1 MYLIIILEEY
11 FFLFDYLWYV
21 IYTYLVYPVLNI
33 VIIFCKVV
41 CEITELV
48 QMACVD
54 SKKKIIALIKKTL
67 LIVFIHHS
75 PQNVFE
81 TTPFDFKNHNG
92 PSTPAGYS
100 ILFQAGVVGT
110 IFLLLLYYI

>member
-1 MYLIIILEEY
+1 MHMKP
-11 FFLFDYLWYV
+11 
-21 IYTYLVYPVLNI
+21 TTHYPVLHI
-33 VIIFCKVV
+33 VVIFVKLYVKNLNLNKWLALICKK
-41 CEITELV
+41 I
-48 QMACVD
+48 
-54 SKKKIIALIKKTL
+54 IIALIKKTL
-67 LIVFIHHS
+67 LIVFINHS

-110 IFLLLLYYI
+110 IFLFLLYYI